1 MKKLA
6 LTVLFLFGAIS
17 LSWSQIVDISPSGHT
32 LRYSKCPGSYIENYG
47 VTVNDAYILYLFGG
61 DNLTGDLI
69 IPDSVTYEGSTYPV
83 KVIVNYAL
91 ENSSITSVSLP
102 NTLSIIDFCAFK
114 DCHEL
119 ASVSIPNSVIHIGH
133 EAFQNCYSL
142 CGLLVPNSVTTI
154 EGNAFLYV
162 KSVEYHGTAS
172 TSQFGALCVNG
183 YNEGPF
189 TFRDSTKT
197 YLAACCPSASGEIT
211 IPNTVNTIGPRAF
224 MHCRN
229 LTGRLIIPNSV
240 NTIESYAFN
249 GCTGFSGNLDIPN
262 SVNTIKGDAFRG
274 CTGFSGTLNL
284 PNSIDTI
291 YGGVFQRC
299 TGFSGTLYFPDSI
312 SYIGYHA
319 FDSCIGFSSVSIPSS
334 MTFISARAFYNCTGL
349 NAVYYRGTVEDW
361 CRINFDASLSTGSFN
376 YSNPLYY
383 AHNLYIDSVLLTD
396 LSVSYLNY
404 PSNGLYMFEEY
415 AFINA
420 TCLRSITLPS
430 DHRMYIGYQTFAG
443 CTGVT
448 EISHMH
454 SGYIYGQ
461 SDSFDS
467 VPTDIPVYIP
477 CGKTSQFANHACWSR
492 FTNFIEVFD
501 YSFSARSADESM
513 GSVEVIISPDCSTNQ
528 QAEISATSSWG
539 FQFSHWS
546 DGNTSSQRTLTVTSD
561 TELIAYFI
569 PSENAPSITSV
580 ITDQNGH
587 NVVRWAPRDVL
598 AVDHYNIYREDNGVF
613 AVVGTVPHDGS
624 SEYSWVDDQANT
636 ATQSYLYSISEVF
649 FDNRESDPSAPHTSM
664 NVQLD
669 MAQGNV
675 CNLSWNPYIG
685 FNYDSYS
692 IYRGNSIDN
701 MELIAVLDTS
711 TTTYNDPYTSGSTV
725 YYQVEVSDSTD
736 AKVLKAA
743 SQSNIVSTIQRS
755 SFNIQV
761 TSYNPFC
768 GTVQGGGTY
777 PAGSFASISA
787 TSNNGFP
794 FSHWSDGSTEPSR
807 SVIVNADASYVAYF
821 KIDSSIQY
829 TIHVVS
835 NNPDMGEAFGSGTF
849 PYGSY
854 ANISAEAHDGFV
866 FDHWSDGST
875 DPFHTITITRDETYT
890 AYFHAF
896 GIDDINISNTNISTR
911 GREIIISG
919 ANDNNVIVYDVL
931 GRTLYHGTALLPICV
946 PSKGIYMVKIGDAK
960 PQKVLVKE

>member
-17 LSWSQIVDISPSGHT
+17 LSWAQIVDGSQFTDVSPSGHT
-32 LRYSKCPGSYIENYG
+32 LKYYKTCSWSSTDTTIYLYG
-47 VTVNDAYILYLFGG
+47 GND
-61 DNLTGDLI
+61 LTGDLI
-69 IPDSVTYEGSTYPV
+69 IPDSVTSGSTTYP
-83 KVIVNYAL
+83 IYGISYGAL
-91 ENSSITSVSLP
+91 QNSSITSV
-102 NTLSIIDFCAFK
+102 N
-114 DCHEL
+114 
-119 ASVSIPNSVIHIGH
+119 
-133 EAFQNCYSL
+133 
-142 CGLLVPNSVTTI
+142 
-154 EGNAFLYV
+154 
-162 KSVEYHGTAS
+162 
-172 TSQFGALCVNG
+172 
-183 YNEGPF
+183 
-189 TFRDSTKT
+189 
-197 YLAACCPSASGEIT
+197 
-211 IPNTVNTIGPRAF
+211 
-224 MHCRN
+224 
-229 LTGRLIIPNSV
+229 
-240 NTIESYAFN
+240 
-249 GCTGFSGNLDIPN
+249 
-262 SVNTIKGDAFRG
+262 
-274 CTGFSGTLNL
+274 
-284 PNSIDTI
+284 
-291 YGGVFQRC
+291 
-299 TGFSGTLYFPDSI
+299 
-312 SYIGYHA
+312 
-319 FDSCIGFSSVSIPSS
+319 IPSS
-334 MTFISARAFYNCTGL
+334 IVFIGDRAFYNCTSL

-361 CRINFDASLSTGSFN
+361 CKINFDAHLSPGCFD

-396 LSVSYLNY
+396 LSVSH
-404 PSNGLYMFEEY
+404 SNCSSAISYMFEEY

-420 TCLRSITLPS
+420 TCLRSITFPRHQLNNTS
-430 DHRMYIGYQTFAG
+430 IYIGYQTFAG
-443 CTGVT
+443 CTGLT
-448 EISHMH
+448 EIHHM
-454 SGYIYGQ
+454 SGYLYGK

-477 CGKTSQFANHACWSR
+477 CGKTSLFANNECWSR

-528 QAEISATSSWG
+528 QAEISATPSWG

-546 DGNTSSQRTLTVTSD
+546 DGNTSNPRTLTVTSD

-636 ATQSYLYSISEVF
+636 ATRSYRYSISEVF

-725 YYQVEVSDSTD
+725 YYQVEVSDSTN

-743 SQSNIVSTIQRS
+743 SQSNIVSTVQRS

-875 DPFHTITITRDETYT
+875 EPFHTITITRDETYT

-919 ANDNNVIVYDVL
+919 TNDNNVIVYDVL
-931 GRTLYHGTALLPICV
+931 GRTLYHGTALLPISV